1 MKDIILIL
9 YIVSF
14 FSGIA
19 NMTLNSLSLR
29 SQANDV
35 TKKLLYFNMAFFVY
49 LAVNFGIF
57 FTRLFSQAESM
68 SHLIFSI
75 FDISYVVFIICWV
88 DYADALAENKQ
99 SKFTKNVAISAGFTY
114 VILWAVVYV
123 MYTND
128 LDRVQGMMGQTLSV
142 IAEVVLFVATL
153 ECSIVYIAKSLRMKD
168 KKRKRLLLIL
178 SILMPLYFIWFLI
191 YDLDVVLRFIGP
203 SGWFIYPFDA
213 VILLYLSV
221 NVVIIYFGYQALWAK
236 PEVAD
241 SQLDLLNGEVAKEL
255 VQKVAPKF
263 QLTPREIEVLI
274 LMVTGR
280 SNTEIAEELTISVYT
295 LKRHI
300 NNIFK
305 KTNAKNRHEI
315 VYILKQKNQQDS

>member
-9 YIVSF
+9 YILSF

-19 NMTLNSLSLR
+19 SMTLNSLSLR

-35 TKKLLYFNMAFFVY
+35 TKKLLYFNIAFFVY

-57 FTRLFSQAESM
+57 FTRLFNQAESM
-68 SHLIFSI
+68 SHLVYSI
-75 FDISYVVFIICWV
+75 FDISYVVLIICWV
-88 DYADALAENKQ
+88 NYADALTENKQ
-99 SKFTKNVAISAGFTY
+99 SKFTKNVAISAGLTY
-114 VILWAVVYV
+114 VILWAIVYV

-128 LDRVQGMMGQTLSV
+128 LDRIQGLMGQTLSV

-168 KKRKRLLLIL
+168 RKRKKLLLTL

-236 PEVAD
+236 PDVAVNQFDILTDEVA
-241 SQLDLLNGEVAKEL
+241 EAL
-255 VQKVAPKF
+255 VQEAAAKF
-263 QLTPREIEVLI
+263 QLTPREIEVLL
-274 LMVTGR
+274 LMVTGS
-280 SNTEIAEELTISVYT
+280 SNMEITKELTISMYT

-315 VYILKQKNQQDS
+315 VYILKRKN

>member
-9 YIVSF
+9 YILSF

-19 NMTLNSLSLR
+19 NMTLNSLSLK

-35 TKKLLYFNMAFFVY
+35 TKKLLYFNIAFFVY
-49 LAVNFGIF
+49 LTVNFGIF
-57 FTRLFSQAESM
+57 FTRLFNQAESM

-88 DYADALAENKQ
+88 NYADSLAENQQ
-99 SKFTKNVAISAGFTY
+99 SKLNKNVAISAGFAY
-114 VILWAVVYV
+114 VILWAIVYV

-128 LDRVQGMMGQTLSV
+128 LDRVQGLMGQTLSV

-153 ECSIVYIAKSLRMKD
+153 ECSIVYIAKSLRMKVE
-168 KKRKRLLLIL
+168 KRKKLLLIL

-221 NVVIIYFGYQALWAK
+221 NIAIIYFGYQALWTK
-236 PEVAD
+236 PDVTV
-241 SQLDLLNGEVAKEL
+241 SQLDILNIEIAKSL
-255 VQKVAPKF
+255 VQEAASKF

-274 LMVTGR
+274 LMVAGS
-280 SNTEIAEELTISVYT
+280 SNTEISKELTISMYT

-315 VYILKQKNQQDS
+315 VYILKQKG

>member
-19 NMTLNSLSLR
+19 NITLNSISLKVQR
-29 SQANDV
+29 NDIS
-35 TKKLLYFNMAFFVY
+35 KKLLYFNVAFFVY

-57 FTRLFSQAESM
+57 FTRLFNQAESM
-68 SHLIFSI
+68 SHLVYSI
-75 FDISYVVFIICWV
+75 FDISYVVLIFCWV
-88 DYADALAENKQ
+88 NYSDALSENKH
-99 SKFTKNVAISAGFTY
+99 SGFTKNVAVSAGIAY
-114 VILWAVVYV
+114 IILWAFVYIL
-123 MYTND
+123 YTND
-128 LDRVQGMMGQTLSV
+128 LDRVEGLMGQTLSV

-153 ECSIVYIAKSLRMKD
+153 ECGVLYIAKSLRIKEN
-168 KKRKRLLLIL
+168 KRRMLLLIL
-178 SILMPLYFIWFLI
+178 SILMLLYFIWFI
-191 YDLDVVLRFIGP
+191 TYDLDVVLRFIGP

-213 VILLYLSV
+213 VIVLYLFV
-221 NVVIIYFGYQALWAK
+221 NIAIIFFGYSTLWTK
-236 PEVAD
+236 DEQSVGQFDRLPLTVATP
-241 SQLDLLNGEVAKEL
+241 LVKE
-255 VQKVAPKF
+255 AAAKF

-274 LMVTGR
+274 LMVAGS
-280 SNTEIAEELTISVYT
+280 SNTEITKELTISIYT

-315 VYILKQKNQQDS
+315 IYILKQKE

>member
-19 NMTLNSLSLR
+19 NITLNSISLKVQR
-29 SQANDV
+29 NDIS
-35 TKKLLYFNMAFFVY
+35 KKLLYFNVAFFVY

-57 FTRLFSQAESM
+57 FTRLFNQAESM
-68 SHLIFSI
+68 SHLVYSI
-75 FDISYVVFIICWV
+75 FDFSYVVLIFCWV
-88 DYADALAENKQ
+88 NYSNALSENKH
-99 SKFTKNVAISAGFTY
+99 SGFTKNVAVSAGIAY
-114 VILWAVVYV
+114 IILWAFVYIL
-123 MYTND
+123 YTND
-128 LDRVQGMMGQTLSV
+128 LDRVEGLMGQTLSV

-153 ECSIVYIAKSLRMKD
+153 ECGVLYIAKSLRIKEN
-168 KKRKRLLLIL
+168 KRRMLLLIL
-178 SILMPLYFIWFLI
+178 SILMLLYFIWFI
-191 YDLDVVLRFIGP
+191 TYDLDVVLRFIGP

-213 VILLYLSV
+213 VIVLYLFV
-221 NVVIIYFGYQALWAK
+221 NIAIIFFGYSTLWTK
-236 PEVAD
+236 DEQSVVQFDRLPLTVATP
-241 SQLDLLNGEVAKEL
+241 LVKE
-255 VQKVAPKF
+255 AAAKF

-274 LMVTGR
+274 LMVAGS
-280 SNTEIAEELTISVYT
+280 SNTEITKELTISIYT

-315 VYILKQKNQQDS
+315 IYILKQKE